1 MSQWASHRPVCKLSA
16 QDVQLRRTSLVLRMV
31 SLYTLVPVGRKIGP
45 CSQSALSRGMVD
57 VYDSVGPGVEETE
70 GGWKAVLDD
79 QRKLREVENQLC
91 MGTSEREETGT

>member
-1 MSQWASHRPVCKLSA
+1 M
-16 QDVQLRRTSLVLRMV
+16 
-31 SLYTLVPVGRKIGP
+31 
-45 CSQSALSRGMVD
+45 
-57 VYDSVGPGVEETE
+57 YDSVGPGVEETE